1 MLDRPL
7 REGGAGD
14 ILAGARHAR
23 ATSGRTEEPGP
34 DLWHVAD
41 ASGEREPATGGGGG
55 GGELA
60 VLGGDGAD
68 GVVVVPPTAA
78 EPLAE
83 PVEVRLRGARGRIGG
98 REPLAGALGRQI
110 EPRLDSEVGRERG
123 GVLAGDADVW
133 RLHGDDAGGAHGPLD
148 AGDVRDGA
156 DGAVARHQAG
166 VDADDTVRLDR
177 AAAAGVEPF
186 VRLQPTERGFDGRQR
201 RRFRRAVARGG
212 VQNRPSLG
220 RRTGEVG
227 ARPGAAVDDNAH
239 TARRSGRGIS
249 SVPDNGRSFTLVGE
263 FADDMSYDKV
273 EVPADGERI
282 TVDENGELDVPS
294 NPIIPIIYGD
304 GIGTDVGPA
313 AQMVLDAAAE
323 ATGRSIN
330 WMRLYA
336 GESAR
341 EKYDENLPA
350 ETVEAIRE
358 HRVAIKGP
366 LTTPVGSGFRSLNVA
381 LRKKLDLYANM
392 RPTYHLNGVPSPVT
406 HPEKMDMVNFRENTE
421 DVYAGIEWEAGT
433 EDAER
438 VREFVEEEMGFDNTI
453 HDGPVGIGLKPIS
466 EFGSKRLI
474 RQAINYAIRNGR
486 DSVTLVHK
494 GNIMKFTEAA
504 FRDWGY
510 ELVEEEYGENVITED
525 ELWDE
530 YDGEAPEDTVV
541 VKDRIADNM
550 LQQLLTRT
558 EQYDVLAMPNLNG
571 DYLSDAAGAQIGGL
585 GVAPGA
591 NLGEGAC
598 LAEPVHGSAPKYA
611 GQDKVNPTAMILSG
625 RIMLE
630 QLGWEDAADLVRDAV
645 EETISSGKVTYDLHR
660 QIEGGTKLA
669 TSEYAEAVV
678 ENVHDLA

>member
-1 MLDRPL
+1 
-7 REGGAGD
+7 
-14 ILAGARHAR
+14 
-23 ATSGRTEEPGP
+23 
-34 DLWHVAD
+34 
-41 ASGEREPATGGGGG
+41 
-55 GGELA
+55 
-60 VLGGDGAD
+60 
-68 GVVVVPPTAA
+68 
-78 EPLAE
+78 
-83 PVEVRLRGARGRIGG
+83 
-98 REPLAGALGRQI
+98 
-110 EPRLDSEVGRERG
+110 
-123 GVLAGDADVW
+123 
-133 RLHGDDAGGAHGPLD
+133 
-148 AGDVRDGA
+148 
-156 DGAVARHQAG
+156 
-166 VDADDTVRLDR
+166 
-177 AAAAGVEPF
+177 
-186 VRLQPTERGFDGRQR
+186 
-201 RRFRRAVARGG
+201 
-212 VQNRPSLG
+212 
-220 RRTGEVG
+220 
-227 ARPGAAVDDNAH
+227 
-239 TARRSGRGIS
+239 
-249 SVPDNGRSFTLVGE
+249 
-263 FADDMSYDKV
+263 MSYDKV

-282 TVDENGELDVPS
+282 TVDEDGELDVPS

-304 GIGTDVGPA
+304 GIGKDVGPA
-313 AQMVLDAAAE
+313 AQQVLEAAAE
-323 ATGRSIN
+323 ATGRSVH

-341 EKYDENLPA
+341 ERYDENLPE

-392 RPTYHLNGVPSPVT
+392 RPTYHLDGVPSPVT

-433 EDAER
+433 EEAER
-438 VREFVEEEMGFDNTI
+438 VREFVEDEMGKTGII
-453 HDGPVGIGLKPIS
+453 HDGPVGIGIKPIS

-474 RQAINYAIRNGR
+474 RQAIDYAIRNGR

-510 ELVEEEYGENVITED
+510 ELAEEEYGDEVITED

-530 YDGEAPEDTVV
+530 YDGEAPEDVVV

-585 GVAPGA
+585 GIAPGA

-611 GQDKVNPTAMILSG
+611 GEDKVNPTAMILSG

-630 QLGWEDAADLVRDAV
+630 QLGWDDAADLVRDAV

-669 TSEYAEAVV
+669 TSEYADAVV
-678 ENVHDLA
+678 ENIRELA